1 MPILIHKGMAF
12 VDVLDLAETP
22 LREKTLKRIRSQMY
36 HIYSILT
43 VSAHQY
49 HIGVATM

>member
-12 VDVLDLAETP
+12 VDVLNLAETP
-22 LREKTLKRIRSQMY
+22 LREKTLKKNTEPNVLHLQY
-36 HIYSILT
+36 T

>member
-22 LREKTLKRIRSQMY
+22 RKYTKKNTEPNVLHLQY
-36 HIYSILT
+36 T

>member
-22 LREKTLKRIRSQMY
+22 LREKNTKKNTKPNVLHLQY
-36 HIYSILT
+36 T

>member
-1 MPILIHKGMAF
+1 MCLFLFIKEWHLLMYLIWQKRLSAKKTKKNTEPN
-12 VDVLDLAETP
+12 VLHL
-22 LREKTLKRIRSQMY
+22 QY
-36 HIYSILT
+36 T